1 MNRKLAPLFILSL
14 ILLNAC
20 GGGSGNSTGGGG
32 TGSQPISV
40 SFSALPPQSMTVG
53 DNVGVSATVTN
64 DSANA
69 GVNWSCTPT
78 GACGTFTPTATA
90 SGANTTYV
98 APGAVPSGGKVM
110 IVATSVTDSTKN
122 AQAPVTINA
131 LPPPVISVSISTA
144 PAATLPVSGST
155 TLAATTNDTA
165 GVTWS
170 CAPAGSCG
178 LFNPPSTAST
188 TTTTYTAPASVPS
201 GGTVTLTATSV
212 TDPTKFKSSSVLI
225 TGVASNA
232 SLKGQYAFIIHAPTG
247 NPTSRGITTWLGS
260 IAFDGAG
267 NVPALP
273 STNPPAGGI
282 EDIVSPKYHD
292 EADPIL
298 ATVSGQTTTT
308 HYAVDASGHGTLL
321 MLTQHGETL
330 NVSFV
335 VTSPKH
341 AVVIELDGEP
351 GSGTFDLQ
359 TPPSG
364 GFAASQISGGYS
376 FTMVGVDAVSTP
388 SPYLS
393 FGGTFS
399 FTTASNV
406 TSLTGLIDINTAGLM
421 SASEPITGGQV
432 DTAPDPTTGRGVFH
446 IVVPSPGVSRT
457 FIFYMVSPKVL
468 RFTEQDAAA
477 FMGGS
482 AYAQGAATTTL
493 SGSYVYQHSGWNPAS
508 ANPPTGRTVGA
519 GQFSVAACVSTPSS
533 CGFSDANTTN
543 PSGTPATTGS
553 TGLAVSN
560 LSYSIPATLN
570 GTLAFTDAVGVAST
584 FNMYVVDPTLN
595 ILDPNSTTGG
605 GGALLLHTD
614 THINGTGIL
623 VPQQTST
630 VPPQAP
636 IAFLGNYAL
645 NLNNSIATMTPDE
658 LDLVGVLA
666 GDGNAHFGGAA
677 NFALA
682 DYDEVNSSNTPVL
695 GAPLSGGF
703 QIDQG
708 HPGRAAGSFTV
719 NLPAGA
725 VSPNNYPFIPGATIP
740 VTLNVA
746 LYQVSNSES
755 FVVETDTQ
763 ANVSG
768 YLIQQLLP

>member
-1 MNRKLAPLFILSL
+1 
-14 ILLNAC
+14 
-20 GGGSGNSTGGGG
+20 
-32 TGSQPISV
+32 
-40 SFSALPPQSMTVG
+40 
-53 DNVGVSATVTN
+53 
-64 DSANA
+64 
-69 GVNWSCTPT
+69 
-78 GACGTFTPTATA
+78 
-90 SGANTTYV
+90 
-98 APGAVPSGGKVM
+98 
-110 IVATSVTDSTKN
+110 
-122 AQAPVTINA
+122 
-131 LPPPVISVSISTA
+131 
-144 PAATLPVSGST
+144 
-155 TLAATTNDTA
+155 
-165 GVTWS
+165 
-170 CAPAGSCG
+170 
-178 LFNPPSTAST
+178 
-188 TTTTYTAPASVPS
+188 
-201 GGTVTLTATSV
+201 
-212 TDPTKFKSSSVLI
+212 LI

-232 SLKGQYAFIIHAPTG
+232 SLNGQYVFIISAPTG
-247 NPTSRGITTWLGS
+247 NPTSRGITTWIGS
-260 IAFDGAG
+260 IKFDGAG

-273 STNPPAGGI
+273 SSNPPAGGI
-282 EDIVSPKYHD
+282 EDIVSPQYHD

-298 ATVSGQTTTT
+298 ATVPGQTTTT

-335 VTSPKH
+335 VTSPQH

-388 SPYLS
+388 PPYLS
-393 FGGTFS
+393 FGGTLS
-399 FTTASNV
+399 FATASNV
-406 TSLTGLIDINTAGLM
+406 TSLTGGLIDINTAGLM
-421 SASEPITGGQV
+421 SASETITGGQV

-446 IVVPSPGVSRT
+446 IVVQSPGVSRT

-519 GQFSVAACVSTPSS
+519 GQFSVASCVSTPSS

-543 PSGTPATTGS
+543 PIGTPATTGS
-553 TGLAVSN
+553 MGLAVSN

-584 FNMYVVDPTLN
+584 FNMYMVDPNLN
-595 ILDPNSTTGG
+595 ILDPNNTTGG

-630 VPPQAP
+630 IPPQAA

-645 NLNNSIATMTPDE
+645 NLNNSIATMTPNE

-666 GDGNAHFGGAA
+666 GDGNANFGGAA

-708 HPGRAAGSFTV
+708 HPGRAVGSFTV
-719 NLPAGA
+719 GVPAN
-725 VSPNNYPFIPGATIP
+725 P
-740 VTLNVA
+740 
-746 LYQVSNSES
+746 
-755 FVVETDTQ
+755 
-763 ANVSG
+763 
-768 YLIQQLLP
+768 

>member
-1 MNRKLAPLFILSL
+1 
-14 ILLNAC
+14 
-20 GGGSGNSTGGGG
+20 
-32 TGSQPISV
+32 
-40 SFSALPPQSMTVG
+40 
-53 DNVGVSATVTN
+53 
-64 DSANA
+64 
-69 GVNWSCTPT
+69 
-78 GACGTFTPTATA
+78 
-90 SGANTTYV
+90 
-98 APGAVPSGGKVM
+98 
-110 IVATSVTDSTKN
+110 
-122 AQAPVTINA
+122 
-131 LPPPVISVSISTA
+131 
-144 PAATLPVSGST
+144 
-155 TLAATTNDTA
+155 
-165 GVTWS
+165 
-170 CAPAGSCG
+170 
-178 LFNPPSTAST
+178 
-188 TTTTYTAPASVPS
+188 
-201 GGTVTLTATSV
+201 
-212 TDPTKFKSSSVLI
+212 LI

-232 SLKGQYAFIIHAPTG
+232 SLTGQYVFIISAPTG
-247 NPTSRGITTWLGS
+247 NPTSRGITTWIGS
-260 IAFDGAG
+260 IAFDGTG
-267 NVPALP
+267 NVP
-273 STNPPAGGI
+273 GGI
-282 EDIVSPKYHD
+282 EDIVSPQYHD

-298 ATVSGQTTTT
+298 ATVSGQTPTT
-308 HYAVDASGHGTLL
+308 HYAVDASGHGTVL

-335 VTSPKH
+335 VTSPQH

-388 SPYLS
+388 PPYLS
-393 FGGTFS
+393 FGGTLS
-399 FTTASNV
+399 FATASNV
-406 TSLTGLIDINTAGLM
+406 TSLTGGLLDINSAGLM
-421 SASEPITGGQV
+421 SASEVITGGQV

-446 IVVPSPGVSRT
+446 IVVQSPGVSRT

-519 GQFSVAACVSTPSS
+519 GQFSVALCVSSPSS

-584 FNMYVVDPTLN
+584 FNMYMVDPTLN
-595 ILDPNSTTGG
+595 ILDPNNTTGG

-630 VPPQAP
+630 IPPQTP

-645 NLNNSIATMTPDE
+645 NLNNSIATMTPNE

-666 GDGNAHFGGAA
+666 GDGKANFGGAA

-708 HPGRAAGSFTV
+708 HPGRAVGSFTV
-719 NLPAGA
+719 GVPAN
-725 VSPNNYPFIPGATIP
+725 PYPFIPGATPP
-740 VTLNVA
+740 VIIQVA
-746 LYQVSNSES
+746 IYQVSGSAA
-755 FVVETDTQ
+755 FIVQTDTA

-768 YLIQQLLP
+768 YLVQQQLP